1 LSVKPYLISI
11 PTLQLKA
18 VSPSKVIEV
27 AEAYGYRFNL
37 VGGSIFL
44 KSSIKPSYCVHL
56 PTELST

>member
-1 LSVKPYLISI
+1 
-11 PTLQLKA
+11 LKA